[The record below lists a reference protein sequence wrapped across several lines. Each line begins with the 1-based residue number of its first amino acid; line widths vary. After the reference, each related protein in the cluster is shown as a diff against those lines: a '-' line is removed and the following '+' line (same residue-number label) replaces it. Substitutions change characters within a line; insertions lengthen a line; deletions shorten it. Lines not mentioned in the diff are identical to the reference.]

1 MRTVREMS
9 RLTGVSVR
17 TLHHYD
23 AIGLLKPSQ
32 ISPAG
37 YRLYDS
43 DALAR
48 LQSILLFRELR
59 FPLKEIKA
67 MLDKPDFDPQEA
79 LEQQIKLLEL
89 QAAHLQTLIRFAREV
104 QRKGVEQMDFHAFN
118 REELDRYT
126 QEVRERWGATQAYA
140 EFAEKIRGLSQ
151 GQREEAVAQLLSR
164 FARLGALRD
173 QHSPDAPAV
182 QEALSDL
189 QAFITEHYYHCT
201 NEILQGLG
209 EMYVCD
215 DRMKHT
221 IDQAGGDG
229 TAEFV
234 HRAIEAYCAER

>member
-140 EFAEKIRGLSQ
+140 EFAEKSRGLSQ
-151 GQREEAVAQLLSR
+151 GQREEAVAQLLAR
-164 FARLGALRD
+164 FAQLGALRD
-173 QHSPDAPAV
+173 RHSPDAPAV

-234 HRAIEAYCAER
+234 HRAIEVYCAER

>member
-140 EFAEKIRGLSQ
+140 EFAEKSRGLSQ
-151 GQREEAVAQLLSR
+151 GQREEAVAQLLAR
-164 FARLGALRD
+164 FAQLGALRD
-173 QHSPDAPAV
+173 RHSPDAPAV

-234 HRAIEAYCAER
+234 HRAIEVYCAGR

>member
-67 MLDKPDFDPQEA
+67 MLDKPDFDPREA

-140 EFAEKIRGLSQ
+140 EFAEKSRGLSQ

-234 HRAIEAYCAER
+234 HSAIEAYCAER

>member
-140 EFAEKIRGLSQ
+140 EFAEKSRGLSQ

-164 FARLGALRD
+164 FAQLGALRD
-173 QHSPDAPAV
+173 QHSPAGPAV

-234 HRAIEAYCAER
+234 HSAIEAYCAER